1 MKASINVC
9 LVMVLCLLMV
19 AGCSRPE
26 SGLVGKWVGKSGSF
40 DFMKDKTGLIN
51 PPEGVALPR
60 NVQFKWSIQGSDT
73 VRIDVGPP
81 VGKTFFG
88 KLESKDAL
96 IIEDDKFV
104 KQK

>member
-1 MKASINVC
+1 MKKTIIVC
-9 LVMVLCLLMV
+9 LVMVLCLIV
-19 AGCSRPE
+19 AGCSKPE
-26 SGLVGKWVGKSGSF
+26 SRLIGKWMGKTGSF
-40 DFMKDKTGLIN
+40 EFMKDKTGTIN

-60 NVQFKWSIQGSDT
+60 NVQFKWSVQGNDT

-81 VGKTFFG
+81 VGKSYFG
-88 KLESKDAL
+88 KLESGDSL